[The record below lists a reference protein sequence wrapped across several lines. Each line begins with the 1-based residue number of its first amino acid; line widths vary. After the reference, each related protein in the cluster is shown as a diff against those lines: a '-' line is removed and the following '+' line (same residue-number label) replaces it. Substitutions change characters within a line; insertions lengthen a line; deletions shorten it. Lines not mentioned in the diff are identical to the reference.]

1 MAKSLKSK
9 SKIKLRARG
18 KRPVAAK
25 AKVQKKGLKKKRGS
39 TSIAAIVSTAS
50 NAANLTHIPPHI
62 PLGPYTVV
70 RGRTVIPFTTN
81 FTGQNTVFVFG
92 QYGLISQYNS
102 VTTPIIAIN
111 GVGINVPG
119 TTETQTQDQVMS
131 VYDSTGVNNALANAS
146 LHALSVNCA
155 CVSSATS
162 ATGVVYYGAV
172 NQRLNRGQFA
182 TYNAMALSALTRRE
196 MSSISAYNCMNK
208 PIEMSAYPVDLV
220 DWASQKPFVQPNA
233 AVLLDN
239 SASDSLSQMVIIFP
253 PTAAAVEYIITIHS
267 EWRVNF
273 TDPALASTST
283 KHTPTPSGVWDG
295 VMKIGSDLGGKFQLM
310 EAANTVQQVSGAIGS
325 MVNTYNMFNPAGG
338 LGLGFIP
345 KIFGS

>member
-25 AKVQKKGLKKKRGS
+25 TGIKKKGLKKKRGS
-39 TSIAAIVSTAS
+39 TSIASIVCAAS

-70 RGRTVIPFTTN
+70 RGRTIIPISTN
-81 FTGQNTVFVFG
+81 AAGQRTIVMFG

-102 VTTPIIAIN
+102 VTTPIISIS
-111 GVGINVPG
+111 GVGGNVPG
-119 TTETQTQDQVMS
+119 TTETQILDQVMAA
-131 VYDSTGVNNALANAS
+131 YDSTGVNNALANAS
-146 LHALSVNCA
+146 LHALSVSCA

-172 NQRLNRGQFA
+172 NQRLNRGQFGTFNGLA
-182 TYNAMALSALTRRE
+182 DSALTRRE

-220 DWASQKPFVQPNA
+220 DWASQKPFLQPNTI
-233 AVLLDN
+233 LLDN
-239 SASDSLSQMVIIFP
+239 IASDALSQMILIFP
-253 PTAAAVEYIITIHS
+253 PTTAAVEYIITVHT

-273 TDPALASTST
+273 TDPALASTAA
-283 KHTPTPSGVWDG
+283 KHTPTPQGVWDG
-295 VMKIGSDLGGKFQLM
+295 VMKVGSDLGGKFQLI
-310 EAANTVQQVSGAIGS
+310 EQGANAVQQVSGAIGS
-325 MVNTYNMFNPAGG
+325 VINTYNMFNPAGG

-345 KIFGS
+345 KIFG